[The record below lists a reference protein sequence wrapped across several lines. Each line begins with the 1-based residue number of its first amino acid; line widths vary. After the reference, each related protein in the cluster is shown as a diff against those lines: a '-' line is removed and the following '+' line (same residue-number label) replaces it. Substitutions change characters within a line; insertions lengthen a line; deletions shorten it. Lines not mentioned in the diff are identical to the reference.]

1 MSTVGYDNAGEANQ
15 PSPIIWKDCPLSNL
29 NDFGTGYFAHE
40 DFLGPPTGTL
50 AASLDVT
57 LRSFGGNLAVDA
69 DTDTVLSAKAGEEG
83 GWLDV
88 ETDGDDNDA
97 VALYTEPLGPITKN
111 SGKKLWLESYVELGD
126 TDADQGFF
134 FGVVEEAGASRD
146 VLADDVAAQ
155 GVIGESL
162 IGFLVDNGDDD
173 AVDIVYRKD
182 SDSVVEVASD
192 VTNSTQIASGNRA
205 SLADD
210 TPVKLGMRFDG
221 IETIRFYVNGVQVAT
236 QTVDSTIDQSK
247 AMCGIMAL
255 KTGAAAAES
264 FATDWIRY
272 GYEARV

>member
-1 MSTVGYDNAGEANQ
+1 MSIVGYDNAGEANQ

-29 NDFGTGYFAHE
+29 NDNGTGYFAHE
-40 DFLGPPTGTL
+40 DFLGPTTGTL
-50 AASLDVT
+50 AAALDAT
-57 LRSFGGNLAVDA
+57 LMSFGGNLAVDA

-97 VALYTEPLGPITKN
+97 VAIYTEPLGPITKN
-111 SGKKLWLESYVELGD
+111 SGKKLWMESYVELGD

-162 IGFLVDNGDDD
+162 MGFLVDNGDDD

-182 SDSVVEVASD
+182 AGSVVEVASD
-192 VTNSTQIASGNRA
+192 VTNSTQIASGSRA
-205 SLADD
+205 SLTDD

-221 IETIRFYVNGVQVAT
+221 IETIRFYVNGVQVAS
-236 QTVDSTIDQSK
+236 QTVDSTVDQSK
-247 AMCGIMAL
+247 AMCIIMAL
-255 KTGAAAAES
+255 KTGDAAAES

-272 GYEARV
+272 GYEARC